1 LEGVFL
7 AHTPQTVR
15 VALSLAIFAAVAC
28 GPASDLETPGLA
40 PIDAVY
46 QPAAPAMAMPP
57 AAPTLTPCP
66 TGWTLKM
73 GDVNTCEPW
82 PDDSP
87 QTCPS
92 DSAQFPGDSAC
103 TRVGTDCPAGNWLDA
118 YPDGGVRFVLPG
130 AAAGGVGTQ
139 QSPFATLDQAVA
151 AAQPGDIIALSKGT
165 HTVNVALPAGI
176 TVFGACTAQTTVTT
190 LTSTTLQAAL
200 WTSSAGVSVRNLRI
214 TGPRAAL
221 TCDGANATL
230 DVQDVVVD
238 TATAGGL
245 IVLAGSHATARDVV
259 IRKTAPYN
267 GIFGNAIVV
276 QEASTLTLTRA
287 VLDGNA
293 NVALQAGDHGTTL
306 TATDLAI
313 LDTRPLPDHTM
324 GRGINAQNGATVD
337 VSRAIVQGSRDT
349 GIIALSSSQVTLTDV
364 VVRDTIENQSTHE
377 HGDGLAAQGGQLT
390 GQRVRS
396 THNANSGVEADQ
408 GTLSLTDALI
418 ETTTLPTGPN
428 GTGVGAAA
436 LRNGTLTLQRAVMR
450 DNIALGAVVVG
461 ASIMFTDVTISDT
474 QFMPT
479 PVQGDSGGGALFL
492 QMGSHATLTRTR
504 FTRNASV
511 ALLVLDVGST
521 LNGTD
526 FTIDATQP
534 NPNGL
539 GGIGAIFARG
549 AQATLAGFTLDGN
562 ATGGLDVGDTG
573 TVVSVEDLVVTNTA
587 SDGTGSYGQ
596 GVLVR
601 TGASLSGNRA
611 LVSGNHVA
619 GLMVDGTGATAS
631 FTGFAAKGTLPCSG
645 TANCPMGST
654 PSQLAALDSA
664 HVTLSDV
671 LLAGDGASIGV
682 LQASGGQIDL
692 SQGEVSYNAI
702 GADVMDA
709 AYDTSRLSNG
719 IMFRHNGQQLLD
731 QMVPLPTLP
740 PQFFQ

>member
-7 AHTPQTVR
+7 AHTAQTVR
-15 VALSLAIFAAVAC
+15 VALSIAIFAAGAC
-28 GPASDLETPGLA
+28 GPASELDTPGLA
-40 PIDAVY
+40 PIDSVY

-57 AAPTLTPCP
+57 TAPMLTPCP
-66 TGWTLKM
+66 TGWNLKM
-73 GDVNTCEPW
+73 GDISTCEPW

-103 TRVGTDCPAGNWLDA
+103 MRVGTDCPAGNWLDA
-118 YPDGGVRFVLPG
+118 YPDGGVRFVLAG
-130 AAAGGVGTQ
+130 AAAGGTGTQ

-165 HTVNVALPAGI
+165 HTVNAALPAGI

-190 LTSTTLQAAL
+190 VSSTTLQAAL

-221 TCDGANATL
+221 TADGANATL

-238 TATAGGL
+238 SATAGGL
-245 IVLAGSHATARDVV
+245 IVLSGSRATARDVV

-276 QEASTLTLTRA
+276 QEASTLRLTRA
-287 VLDGNA
+287 VLEANA
-293 NVALQAGDHGTTL
+293 NVALQAGDQGTSII
-306 TATDLAI
+306 ASDLAI

-324 GRGINAQNGATVD
+324 GRGINAQNGASVD

-349 GIIALSSSQVTLTDV
+349 GIIALSSSRVTLTDV

-390 GQRVRS
+390 GQRVRA

-418 ETTTLPTGPN
+418 ETTTVPSGPN

-436 LRNGTLTLQRAVMR
+436 LRNGTITLERAVLR
-450 DNIALGAVVVG
+450 DNIGLGGVAIG
-461 ASIMFTDVTISDT
+461 ASMVFTDVTLSGT
-474 QFMPT
+474 QFVAT
-479 PVQGDSGGGALFL
+479 PVQGDYGGGALFL
-492 QMGSHATLTRTR
+492 QMGSHATVSRTR
-504 FTRNASV
+504 FTHNGSV
-511 ALLVLDVGST
+511 ALLVLDVGSI
-521 LNGTD
+521 LSGTD
-526 FTIDATQP
+526 LTIDATQP

-539 GGIGAIFARG
+539 GGVGAIFARG
-549 AQATLAGFTLDGN
+549 AQAVLMGLTLDGN
-562 ATGGLDVGDTG
+562 ATGALDVGDTG
-573 TVVSVEDLVVTNTA
+573 TSVSVDDLVVTNTA

-601 TGASLSGNRA
+601 TGANLSGNRA
-611 LVSGNHVA
+611 LVSNNHVA
-619 GLMVDGTGATAS
+619 GLMADGMGATAS
-631 FTGFAAKGTLPCSG
+631 FTGFSGKGTQPCTG
-645 TANCPMGST
+645 TAHCPMGST
-654 PSQLAALDSA
+654 PSQLAALDGA
-664 HVTLSDV
+664 HVTLGDV
-671 LLAGDGASIGV
+671 LLAGDGSSIGV

-709 AYDTSRLSNG
+709 AFDTSRLGNG
-719 IMFRHNGQQLLD
+719 VVFRHNGQQLLD

-740 PQFFQ
+740 PQFIP